1 MKPYPK
7 AETKDYV
14 DTSGALL
21 LILCSTLVG
30 LNQVIIKL
38 VNEGMHPVFQAGLR
52 SVCAILPI
60 LFYMWLRNRPFA
72 IARIAIWPGVLAGL
86 FFSAEF
92 YLLFQALDFTSVSR
106 ASIFFYTMPFWTAI
120 AAHFLIP
127 GENLTGV
134 KIVGLLLAI
143 AGVVIAL
150 ADRSEV
156 TGVYVLVGD
165 VLCLIAAL
173 FWSGIILVAKKTRFS
188 DIGPELQLLYQLA
201 VSAMVL
207 LSLSTMLD
215 QPIRNIT
222 PIIIGLFSFQ
232 VIVVVCFSFLCWFW
246 LLSVYPAGSMAAF
259 SFLSPVMGVFFGWLI
274 LGEQLTV
281 HILLALALVSLGVY
295 LVNKKPTTEQVKH
308 G

>member
-1 MKPYPK
+1 M
-7 AETKDYV
+7 TKDYV
-14 DTSGALL
+14 DTTGALL

-38 VNEGMHPVFQAGLR
+38 VNQGMHPVFQAGLR
-52 SVCAILPI
+52 SICAILPI
-60 LFYMWLRNRPFA
+60 VFYMWLRKRSFS
-72 IARIAIWPGVLAGL
+72 IAKIAFWPGVLAGL
-86 FFSAEF
+86 FFSGEF

-127 GENLTGV
+127 GEHLTKPRV
-134 KIVGLLLAI
+134 TGLILAV

-150 ADRSEV
+150 MDRSEV
-156 TGVYVLVGD
+156 SGEFALVGD
-165 VLCLIAAL
+165 LLCLVAAL

-188 DIGPELQLLYQLA
+188 EIGPELQLLYQL
-201 VSAMVL
+201 VISALIL
-207 LSLSTMLD
+207 LSLSAFLE

-222 PIIIGLFSFQ
+222 PTIIGLFSFQ

-274 LGEQLTV
+274 LGEELTY
-281 HILLALALVSLGVY
+281 HILLALVLVSIGVY
-295 LVNKKPTTEQVKH
+295 LVNRKPTPD
-308 G
+308 